1 MAAWK
6 GRLAATVAVS
16 RADPFSSS
24 TSIADRTGGEQILL
38 PASIQQTRFRKSFSL
53 LLFMLLC
60 GLSRC
65 CISLCL
71 LFVFALL
78 TGLNSSRMY
87 SAPSL
92 YRQTPLSSTKS
103 RNEKNKFDKNNTS
116 MLVTMRERKKGVR
129 DSIEKCLIHVE
140 KYPVAEQ
147 GGGFNSLSELVVV
160 CLESLEE
167 MKVMQGCGGSSSSN
181 NHREGEEEE
190 NRLDQYLERQN
201 DHRAWLITL
210 LCAYPETFHAI
221 LDIIG
226 ETRNHYR
233 DQAHQ
238 NEKTTMRYFAIQSS
252 LH

>member
-1 MAAWK
+1 
-6 GRLAATVAVS
+6 
-16 RADPFSSS
+16 
-24 TSIADRTGGEQILL
+24 
-38 PASIQQTRFRKSFSL
+38 
-53 LLFMLLC
+53 
-60 GLSRC
+60 
-65 CISLCL
+65 
-71 LFVFALL
+71 
-78 TGLNSSRMY
+78 MY

-147 GGGFNSLSELVVV
+147 GGGFNSLSELVIV

-167 MKVMQGCGGSSSSN
+167 MKVMQGCCSSNN

-190 NRLDQYLERQN
+190 HRLDQYLERQN
-201 DHRAWLITL
+201 DHRAWLVTL

-226 ETRNHYR
+226 ERRFYSR
-233 DQAHQ
+233 DQVLIPGREISYAPLCL
-238 NEKTTMRYFAIQSS
+238 QSS
-252 LH
+252 IAPLSPPLFRIHSIFFHLPQRASSSL